1 MPELPNAL
9 TRRCRLINTRPLR
22 FGALPFL
29 FLSLAAASTLS
40 GSPALAQA
48 NRVLSVEVQGNQ
60 KISTDAI
67 LQVVA
72 TKVGEEFSDE
82 QLDRDARDIHQMGW
96 FRAQPATRV
105 EETPDGVKVTFI
117 VQEWPV

>member
-1 MPELPNAL
+1 MILRRHGLGTPLFVFLCVLGFAL
-9 TRRCRLINTRPLR
+9 R
-22 FGALPFL
+22 
-29 FLSLAAASTLS
+29 AAT
-40 GSPALAQA
+40 PAQAQA

-72 TKVGEEFSDE
+72 TKPGEEFSRE
-82 QLDRDARDIHQMGW
+82 QLERDVKDIHQMGW

-105 EETPDGVKVTFI
+105 EETPDGVKVTFP
-117 VQEWPV
+117 VQEWPVIQRIEIS

>member
-1 MPELPNAL
+1 MI
-9 TRRCRLINTRPLR
+9 TRRPRRGTRLLTALCVL
-22 FGALPFL
+22 GAVLLPIQ
-29 FLSLAAASTLS
+29 
-40 GSPALAQA
+40 PALAQA
-48 NRVLSVEVQGNQ
+48 NRVLSVSVEGNQ

-72 TKVGEEFSDE
+72 TKPGEEFSRE
-82 QLDRDARDIHQMGW
+82 QLDRDAREIHQMGW

-117 VQEWPV
+117 VQEWPVIQRIEIS